1 MNALKTFSKKYHYKK
16 YSLVIIACGLFVSSA
31 LFTHAAVTPYI
42 SGEVGGTTN
51 ATHPDVEALNTEWKA
66 ALPEACEFSVN
77 FLADGVEAADGSY
90 DFTDVTSSGVDMN
103 ISARDVNLANQDL
116 GTIRTS
122 FAIANGDDMQDT
134 APFPTSLSTGGNADY
149 WNDTGGAGSTPNGAL
164 FDFGEPIEAFGAWFG
179 DLETRD
185 HPKLTVDGAPAGHED
200 PTPAHLLLFNSAGVL
215 VQDIIIETDES
226 LVTDTVNF
234 DDCGAGSGGPTKCG
248 NETTRWVGFT
258 ADIADDIQY
267 VLVTVGDDDDASD
280 TATSYRSFT
289 ERLSFA
295 GPIVADCPEI
305 VDTYDLAIEKTVL
318 DYNQAEN
325 SVTFEIIVTNEGS
338 VASGAYEVTDTP
350 PAGFTFVSAAPAA
363 CVAGEPTVC
372 NFTEDIDPNGGVA
385 SFEVTYTFDPN
396 TLEAGEYQNIAEISD
411 DGSGE
416 DLDDID
422 SDPTT
427 SIDTDED
434 EDDDTYDDDED
445 SVDFVISYAPI
456 YDLALEKSLVSYVDG
471 EATYTIEVINQGTV
485 DVSTYEVTDT
495 PPSDF
500 TFLNSTESSCVDMGG
515 ITICPITAQPLIVG
529 ASYNFD
535 VVYAANDL
543 TPGEYVNTAAITA
556 DDSGEDLDDIDS
568 DPAVGGGEDDLED
581 DLKDDD
587 EDVALLVIDEPGNP
601 GGDDDDDKKTRSTR
615 RPPVITTNSIAP
627 VYSLTA
633 YTPFPQALERCDCGP
648 SVERM
653 QSWLNANGFVL
664 RPYGNGSM
672 GSETECYG
680 LYSEKAV
687 ARFQMTYA
695 DYFMDN
701 NLGFILGAFDMST
714 QNLVHDLEAGT
725 MIGRPALPLYLIN
738 HNPEVNPDHDTRYVQ

>member
-1 MNALKTFSKKYHYKK
+1 MLM
-16 YSLVIIACGLFVSSA
+16 VCGLFAVSTMSA
-31 LFTHAAVTPYI
+31 HAAVTPYI

-51 ATHPDVEALNTEWKA
+51 AKHPEVEALNSEWKA
-66 ALPEACEFSVN
+66 SLPEACSFGVN
-77 FLADGVEAADGSY
+77 FLEDGIQAGDGSY
-90 DFTDVTSSGVDMN
+90 DFIDVTSSGLDMN
-103 ISARDVNLANQDL
+103 ISARDVVLADQDF
-116 GTIRTS
+116 GSIRTS

-149 WNDTGGAGSTPNGAL
+149 WNDTGGSGSSPNGAL

-185 HPKLTVDGAPAGHED
+185 HPKATIDGAPAGHDD

-234 DDCGAGSGGPTKCG
+234 KDCGAASGGPTKCG

-267 VLVTVGDDDDASD
+267 VLVTVGDDDDVTD
-280 TATSYRSFT
+280 TTSSYDSLT

-295 GPIVADCPEI
+295 GPIVADCPEV
-305 VDTYDLAIEKTVL
+305 VDTYDLAIEKSVL
-318 DYNQAEN
+318 GYNQEE
-325 SVTFEIIVTNEGS
+325 STVTFEIVVTNEGT
-338 VASGAYEVTDTP
+338 VDSGSYEVTDTP
-350 PAGFTFVSAAPAA
+350 PAGFIFESATPDN
-363 CVAGEPTVC
+363 CISGEPTVC
-372 NFTEDIDPNGGVA
+372 AFTENITADGGTA
-385 SFEVTYTFDPN
+385 SFKIVYTFDPDSI
-396 TLEAGEYQNIAEISD
+396 EAGEYQNIAEISA

-416 DLDDID
+416 DLDDVD

-427 SIDTDED
+427 SVDVDED
-434 EDDDTYDDDED
+434 ENDDPYDDDED
-445 SVDFVISYAPI
+445 VVDFVISYAPM
-456 YDLALEKSLVSYVDG
+456 YDLALEKSFVSYVNG
-471 EATYTIEVINQGTV
+471 EATFTIEVINQGTV
-485 DVSTYEVTDT
+485 DVATYEVTDT

-500 TFLNSTESSCVDMGG
+500 TFMNSTEGSCSDVGG

-529 ASYNFD
+529 ASYGFD
-535 VVYAANDL
+535 VVYSASDL
-543 TPGEYVNTAAITA
+543 APGEYVNTAAITA
-556 DDSGEDLDDIDS
+556 DDSGEDLYDVDS
-568 DPAVGGGEDDLED
+568 DPMVGSDEDDLGD
-581 DLKDDD
+581 GLRDDD
-587 EDVALLVIDEPGNP
+587 ENTASLVIDEPGNP
-601 GGDDDDDKKTRSTR
+601 GNNNDDDEDDDEDNKKTRSTR
-615 RPPVITTNSIAP
+615 RPSVITAGIAP
-627 VYSLTA
+627 VRTSGNNLS
-633 YTPFPQALERCDCGP
+633 FPQELERCDCGP

-653 QSWLNANGFVL
+653 QSWLNNNGFVL

-695 DYFMDN
+695 DYFVNN
-701 NLGFILGAFDMST
+701 NLGFSLGAFDAST
-714 QNLVHDLEAGT
+714 QSLVDDLETGA